1 MSNLDRYPL
10 LPSDVGSLYF
20 PVGRP
25 APGGFGTRGA
35 SILFLAPTGST
46 SVGSRAVASG
56 SVGVI
61 SKRGPPVAPTGIL
74 GNESPISPCRGRPT
88 HIRGT
93 STVAVPNSYE
103 PRGWMRRERSRS
115 SCSRADSLILLFVGL
130 AVAFDLPPG
139 GTFIDDDGNLH
150 EGFIEGIAAEGI
162 TRGCNPPGNDRYC
175 PTSSVTRGAMAAF
188 LARAVNLPAA

>member
-1 MSNLDRYPL
+1 MTGAGGCLTHVGRFPAISGWWRIRSFVIAEGARAIVSLGPPTIEGPTPCQWNRRGQVLSPSNLHRYLL
-10 LPSDVGSLYF
+10 LPSDVGSLYL

-35 SILFLAPTGST
+35 SILCLGPTGST

-74 GNESPISPCRGRPT
+74 GNESPISPCRGRPS

-103 PRGWMRRERSRS
+103 PRAWMRLERSWS
-115 SCSRADSLILLFVGL
+115 SCSRADS
-130 AVAFDLPPG
+130 
-139 GTFIDDDGNLH
+139 
-150 EGFIEGIAAEGI
+150 
-162 TRGCNPPGNDRYC
+162 R
-175 PTSSVTRGAMAAF
+175 
-188 LARAVNLPAA
+188 